1 MEVFRLSREKFATT
15 LSGVGAALKGG
26 RWNSPGIEMIYTAQN
41 RSLAMA
47 EVAVHFTFATLPDDY
62 KMITIMIPD
71 DLLVLEI
78 IESSLPNDWRNFPH
92 PVSTQIIGNS
102 FIENRIAPI
111 LKVPSA
117 ITKGDF
123 NFLINPYHE
132 DFKKIQIQHIESFPF
147 DPRMAKR

>member
-1 MEVFRLSREKFATT
+1 MEVFRLSREKFAAI

-78 IESSLPNDWRNFPH
+78 FESSLPTDWRNFPH

-102 FIENRIAPI
+102 FIEKRKAPI

-123 NFLINPYHE
+123 NFLINPYHV
-132 DFKKIQIQHIESFPF
+132 DFEKIKIIHIESFPF

>member
-1 MEVFRLSREKFATT
+1 MEVFRLSREKFAAT
-15 LSGVGAALKGG
+15 LSGIGAALKGG

-62 KMITIMIPD
+62 KMITILIPD

-78 IESSLPNDWRNFPH
+78 FESSLPTDWRNFPH
-92 PVSTQIIGNS
+92 PVSTQIIGNT
-102 FIENRIAPI
+102 FIENRKAPI

-132 DFKKIQIQHIESFPF
+132 DFEKIHIQHIESFPF

>member
-1 MEVFRLSREKFATT
+1 MEVFRLSREKFAET
-15 LSGVGAALKGG
+15 LSGIGAALKGG

-62 KMITIMIPD
+62 KMITILIPD
-71 DLLVLEI
+71 DLLVLKI
-78 IESSLPNDWRNFPH
+78 FESSLPTDWRNFPH

-102 FIENRIAPI
+102 FIEKRKAPI

-132 DFKKIQIQHIESFPF
+132 DFKKIQVQHIESFPF
-147 DPRMAKR
+147 DQRMAKR